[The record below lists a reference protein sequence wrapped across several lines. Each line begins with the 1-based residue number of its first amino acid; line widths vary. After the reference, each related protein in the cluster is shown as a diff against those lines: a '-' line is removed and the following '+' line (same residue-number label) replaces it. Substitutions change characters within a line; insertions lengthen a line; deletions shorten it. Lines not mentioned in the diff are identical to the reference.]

1 MTVRSARVANM
12 NHRAK
17 FIAAS
22 GASAAAGFIL
32 AALLLPVTV
41 PAASQASADVIPK
54 PDTAPICS
62 IASDEAAPFHAE
74 MSAVNM
80 QMHAG
85 MHVAPSGDVD
95 RDFMRMMIPHHQ
107 GAIDMALVLLKY
119 GRDEKL
125 RRLAQSIV
133 VEQGQEITYMRTLLD
148 PPAATSS
155 AEPVAHP

>member
-1 MTVRSARVANM
+1 LRTP
-12 NHRAK
+12 
-17 FIAAS
+17 
-22 GASAAAGFIL
+22 SAAASRTDDL
-32 AALLLPVTV
+32 
-41 PAASQASADVIPK
+41 
-54 PDTAPICS
+54 APICS
-62 IASDEAAPFHAE
+62 IASDEVAPFYAE

-80 QMHAG
+80 HMHAG
-85 MHVAPSGDVD
+85 MEVAPSRDVD

-133 VEQGQEITYMRTLLD
+133 VEQGQEITTMRTLLD
-148 PPAATSS
+148 PPAATPS